1 MNILIERGAN
11 VNVSYVDKRR
21 PLHGASL
28 SGDLNKVK
36 FLLEKGAIIEV
47 KDENNRTPLYSAV
60 YGIRNISFEKK
71 SSAETNQQV
80 AQRLEIVKL
89 LLKEKHKLTV
99 LEYGQLLELI
109 QDLRKTSIED
119 VVDFAD
125 EVYFLLKR
133 YKP

>member
-1 MNILIERGAN
+1 MKTTE
-11 VNVSYVDKRR
+11 
-21 PLHGASL
+21 
-28 SGDLNKVK
+28 
-36 FLLEKGAIIEV
+36 
-47 KDENNRTPLYSAV
+47 PLYILL
-60 YGIRNISFEKK
+60 YMELGILALNKK